1 MLDLGL
7 CVLVGYEPRAIS
19 SFRLIAWL
27 MTPTPYV
34 HRQMRSLS
42 CGSSYTPFVA
52 VIPDGKGSSLSKFHD
67 IDNEEPAWMIQD
79 HLPNWESR
87 P

>member
-1 MLDLGL
+1 MSGLGL

-19 SFRLIAWL
+19 GFRLIAWL
-27 MTPTPYV
+27 MAPTPYV

-42 CGSSYTPFVA
+42 CGSSYAPFVA

-67 IDNEEPAWMIQD
+67 IGNEEPARVIQD
-79 HLPNWESR
+79 HLPSRESR